1 MELPAE
7 SQMRWV
13 LRTSASLLELGAEP
27 VSGLVLPTAEFFP
40 DKFDGTPEALAA
52 LMRRVQEHAGLG
64 DLAVDLGVV
73 MPEGEAVKVSCSSGA
88 CGGMGKLDTKLERV
102 TRVEEGHYRVMLDAG
117 EARQPVVLT
126 TALVRAVSV
135 MFMVESGAYEEVLPA
150 DRDAATDLA
159 AVLLGFGVLAANG
172 SYIYV
177 KGCGGV
183 QVHSATRMPVEDVTL
198 ALAVF
203 CKLHNVPDRV
213 ASKHLE
219 LTPRECFDE
228 ALVWASSNI
237 GSIRK
242 LRSAPAAMKADEFHL
257 SEARS
262 WLSRVLGIGG
272 RKAPRSV
279 DEELAELERQAARGR
294 LSAGG
299 GSGGGAKGKA
309 GGDEKRLAEI
319 RALVDETLGQ

>member
-7 SQMRWV
+7 PQMRWV
-13 LRTSASLLELGAEP
+13 LRTTALLLELGAEP
-27 VSGLVLPTAEFFP
+27 VSGLVLPTPEFFP
-40 DKFDGTPEALAA
+40 DKFDGSPGALAA
-52 LMRRVQEHAGLG
+52 LMTRVQEHAGLT
-64 DLAVDLGVV
+64 DLKVDLGVV
-73 MPEGEAVKVSCSSGA
+73 MPEGEALKVSCSSGA
-88 CGGMGKLDTKLERV
+88 CGAMGKLDAKLERV
-102 TRVEEGHYRVMLDAG
+102 TRVGEGSYRVMLDAG
-117 EARQPVVLT
+117 EVRQPVVLT
-126 TALVRAVSV
+126 TALVRAVAA
-135 MFMVESGAYEEVLPA
+135 MFMAESGAYEEILPA

-172 SYIYV
+172 SYIYM

-228 ALVWASSNI
+228 AMVWASSNI
-237 GSIRK
+237 RVIRR
-242 LRSAPAAMKADEFHL
+242 LREAPASMKADEFQL

-262 WLSRVLGIGG
+262 WLSRALGIGG
-272 RKAPRSV
+272 GRKAARSV
-279 DEELAELERQAARGR
+279 DEELAEMERQAMRAR
-294 LSAGG
+294 LPAG
-299 GSGGGAKGKA
+299 SGAKGKA
-309 GGDEKRLAEI
+309 GAAADEKRLAEI

>member
-7 SQMRWV
+7 PQMRWV

-40 DKFDGTPEALAA
+40 DKFDGTPGALAA
-52 LMRRVQEHAGLG
+52 LMTRVQDHAGLG
-64 DLAVDLGVV
+64 DLEVDLGVV
-73 MPEGEAVKVSCSSGA
+73 MPEGEALKVSCSSGA

-102 TRVEEGHYRVMLDAG
+102 TRVGEGKYRVMLDAG
-117 EARQPVVLT
+117 EVRQPVLLT

-135 MFMVESGAYEEVLPA
+135 MFMVESGAYEEAVLPA

-172 SYIYV
+172 SYIYM

-228 ALVWASSNI
+228 AMVWASSNI
-237 GSIRK
+237 SVIRR

-262 WLSRVLGIGG
+262 WLSRVLGIGA

-279 DEELAELERQAARGR
+279 DEELAELERQAMRGK
-294 LSAGG
+294 LPAG
-299 GSGGGAKGKA
+299 SGGAKGKA
-309 GGDEKRLAEI
+309 GGADEKRLAEI